1 MMCENVRVLWG
12 AAAVWTHTC
21 PQPVGN
27 LMKWEHPT
35 LCADICCCDSVNIWK
50 LPEFGVGPELSDD
63 TLRAINDATV
73 IARSLC
79 GDVTLLDAAER
90 VLARGAA
97 AAALVA
103 AHHRVLDA
111 RCA

>member
-1 MMCENVRVLWG
+1 MCVCARALWG
-12 AAAVWTHTC
+12 ADAVVTHAC

-27 LMKWEHPT
+27 LMKWEHRM
-35 LCADICCCDSVNIWK
+35 LCADLCCCDSVNIWK

-97 AAALVA
+97 AAALAA
-103 AHHRVLDA
+103 AHQRVLDA
-111 RCA
+111 RYA